1 MKANF
6 LLYMIVALLLSSC
19 YPMRRI
25 GLVQERE
32 SLPQYAEGEYMKYRL
47 QPNDEV
53 EIRVITASQ
62 ETAQLFTANTNGSA
76 NTNASYPYRIYSDG
90 TVDIPFLDSVHIAGL
105 TLKEAETTI
114 ENRLKDYADDIKV
127 KMALTTNTFCVIG
140 DAGRGYFPIY
150 KERLTIY
157 QALALCGGINE
168 SADYAHVKIL
178 RRAGDET
185 KIVEFDI
192 RSQSIINSDY
202 YYIYPNDIIYLDVSK
217 RRFWAVNSYTA
228 FLSIITSSLSLFVTV
243 WNLAF
248 K

>member
-1 MKANF
+1 MFYVMA
-6 LLYMIVALLLSSC
+6 ALVLSSC
-19 YPMRRI
+19 YPLRRV

-32 SLPQYAEGEYMKYRL
+32 DLPQYEAGEYVEYRL
-47 QPNDEV
+47 QPNDEI
-53 EIRVITASQ
+53 ELRVITTNE
-62 ETAQLFTANTNGSA
+62 ETARLFSHGSSGNTN
-76 NTNASYPYRIYSDG
+76 TTASYPYRVFEDG
-90 TVDIPFLDSVHIAGL
+90 SVDIPFLDSVVVAGL
-105 TLKEAETTI
+105 TLKEAEERLE
-114 ENRLKDYADDIKV
+114 ENLKGYADDIEV
-127 KMALTTNTFCVIG
+127 KIALSTNTFCVIG

-178 RRAGDET
+178 RRAGEDT
-185 KIVEFDI
+185 RIVEFDI
-192 RSQSIINSDY
+192 RSESVINSEY

-228 FLSIITSSLSLFVTV
+228 FLSIITSSLSLLVSV
-243 WNLAF
+243 WNVAF